1 MMRRRRFSGWPCR
14 TSRLVWCWQPS
25 MSPRLRPGVLRCCPG
40 KRSGSMSP
48 SAEQVPAVALVDVSE
63 PVLERL
69 LAVALHDADADE
81 VTPPLGTAAGWNT
94 ERISWF
100 RAYHHAAAA
109 GLDGPA
115 RQKSWAITA
124 DGELAG
130 SIRLARVPG
139 SGPLARDGG
148 ALETGIWLGR
158 SFRGRGIGGEALR
171 LIKLQA
177 AEAGAADLEAE
188 TTPGNLAAQALLS

>member
-1 MMRRRRFSGWPCR
+1 
-14 TSRLVWCWQPS
+14 
-25 MSPRLRPGVLRCCPG
+25 
-40 KRSGSMSP
+40 MSP
-48 SAEQVPAVALVDVSE
+48 SAEQVPVVALVDVTE
-63 PVLERL
+63 QVVERL

-139 SGPLARDGG
+139 TGTGPSARDGG

-171 LIKLQA
+171 LVK
-177 AEAGAADLEAE
+177 AEAAAAGADLLEAE
-188 TTPGNLAAQALLS
+188 TTPGNAAAQALLRAAGAALAVDGHHVTARVKLG

>member
-1 MMRRRRFSGWPCR
+1 
-14 TSRLVWCWQPS
+14 
-25 MSPRLRPGVLRCCPG
+25 
-40 KRSGSMSP
+40 MSP

-139 SGPLARDGG
+139 TGTEPFARDGG

-171 LIKLQA
+171 LVK
-177 AEAGAADLEAE
+177 AEAAAAGADLLEAE
-188 TTPGNLAAQALLS
+188 TTAGNAAAQALLRAAGAALAVDGNHVKARVKLG

>member
-1 MMRRRRFSGWPCR
+1 MP
-14 TSRLVWCWQPS
+14 PS
-25 MSPRLRPGVLRCCPG
+25 TEPVSV
-40 KRSGSMSP
+40 
-48 SAEQVPAVALVDVSE
+48 VALVDVTNA
-63 PVLERL
+63 VLDGL

-81 VTPPLGTAAGWNT
+81 VTPPLGTTAGWNT

-100 RAYHHAAAA
+100 RAYHRAAAA

-115 RQKSWAITA
+115 RQRTWAITA

-130 SIRLARVPG
+130 SVRLMRVDGVGGDVRTPEAG
-139 SGPLARDGG
+139 GTLGPKDGG
-148 ALETGIWLGR
+148 TLETGIWLGR

-188 TTPGNLAAQALLS
+188 TTSGNLAAQALLRSMGAELTSDALRVRATFKLP

>member
-1 MMRRRRFSGWPCR
+1 M
-14 TSRLVWCWQPS
+14 LPS
-25 MSPRLRPGVLRCCPG
+25 TEP
-40 KRSGSMSP
+40 
-48 SAEQVPAVALVDVSE
+48 VPVVALVDVTD

-81 VTPPLGTAAGWNT
+81 VTPPLGTAEGWNT

-100 RAYHHAAAA
+100 RDYHHAAAA

-115 RQKSWAITA
+115 RQKTWAITA

-130 SIRLARVPG
+130 SIRLLRVPA
-139 SGPLARDGG
+139 ARPGTFPQDSG

-158 SFRGRGIGGEALR
+158 SFRGRGIGREALR
-171 LIKLQA
+171 LVK
-177 AEAGAADLEAE
+177 AEAAAAGADLLEAE
-188 TTPGNLAAQALLS
+188 TTPGNVAAQALLRSAGAELAADGRRVSARFKLG

>member
-1 MMRRRRFSGWPCR
+1 
-14 TSRLVWCWQPS
+14 
-25 MSPRLRPGVLRCCPG
+25 
-40 KRSGSMSP
+40 MSP
-48 SAEQVPAVALVDVSE
+48 SAEQVPVVALVDVTD

-130 SIRLARVPG
+130 SIRLARVPATG
-139 SGPLARDGG
+139 TGPFTHDGA

-158 SFRGRGIGGEALR
+158 SFRGRGVGTEALR
-171 LIKLQA
+171 LVKA
-177 AEAGAADLEAE
+177 AAAAAGADLLQAE
-188 TTPGNLAAQALLS
+188 TTAGNTAAQALLQSLGAELAADGQRVRARFTLG